1 MSIKFEK
8 VDYIYSPKTPFE
20 KKALNNISFEL
31 KEHSFV
37 AIIGHTG
44 SGKSTL
50 MQHFNALLKPS
61 AGQIKIA
68 GFTLNAQTS
77 NKNLKRLREKVSL
90 VFQFPE
96 AQLFE
101 STVLKDIEYGPKNL
115 GYSEV
120 EANELAKKWLK
131 KVGLPSSVGDR
142 SPFDLSG
149 GQMRRV
155 AIAGVMAYEP
165 DILCLDE
172 PAAGLDP
179 QGKREMFALFKQYQ
193 KEGHTVILVTHNMD
207 DVAEYADD
215 VLVLEKGKLLK
226 HATPE
231 DIFSD
236 AQWLSE
242 HHLAMPTA
250 NLFAEKLVENDLS
263 IDVNPLTIDKLAN
276 EIEEKLVKENN
287 E

>member
-101 STVLKDIEYGPKNL
+101 STVLKDIEYGPKNF

-215 VLVLEKGKLLK
+215 VLVLEKGKMLK